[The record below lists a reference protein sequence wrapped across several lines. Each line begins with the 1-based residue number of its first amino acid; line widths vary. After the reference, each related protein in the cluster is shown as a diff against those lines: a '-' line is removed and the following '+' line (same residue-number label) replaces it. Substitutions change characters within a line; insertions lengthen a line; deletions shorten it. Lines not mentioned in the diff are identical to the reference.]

1 MKCNPKP
8 NCAIRTLCPFF
19 VHSQIAKFMK
29 YTETIQSLRE
39 TVRGN
44 NFDVYIE
51 CHREVGEAYF
61 NI

>member
-1 MKCNPKP
+1 
-8 NCAIRTLCPFF
+8 
-19 VHSQIAKFMK
+19 MK

-39 TVRGN
+39 IVWGN